1 MTQTIKRLGLGVL
14 LCALLLV
21 SVVVG
26 LSAGKKSPSSN
37 WIDKSLSISEVT
49 LLCALVSGMTI
60 VLLLIELSLL
70 FFREDSRS
78 RMLRPSTLLLVTG
91 TVVAAPATGAP
102 VQPAKVPSFPISS
115 VLSPAM
121 CLALVQ
127 KILQIRREQIST
139 RRYPQRLTEENL
151 QTLEEVERTARS
163 SDVPSAVHTQAL
175 PREVCELLDAVTATS
190 DQTPDLTFAVRGTQP
205 SIIVHLF
212 GYPLVRNQDG
222 MTAEFRKKR
231 ALELLTW
238 LSLNRDRAR
247 RSAARTAMWEIAI
260 HDSTFSTVV
269 SDMRRGLS
277 VLDSSMPSESLV
289 PITYSDDIPLSA
301 NVISDAEILARTLHA
316 FQQDENCVGDVINCL
331 QWLRDVPFAG
341 TSYSW
346 ADLDGST
353 TRLVILGVTAATEVA
368 RWALRHQNADALI
381 SAVRAGL
388 RVMPG
393 NEELLELQRSALF
406 SFCLEKEPTV

>member
-1 MTQTIKRLGLGVL
+1 
-14 LCALLLV
+14 
-21 SVVVG
+21 
-26 LSAGKKSPSSN
+26 
-37 WIDKSLSISEVT
+37 
-49 LLCALVSGMTI
+49 MTI
-60 VLLLIELSLL
+60 VLLLVDLFLL
-70 FFREDSRS
+70 FFQDDSRS
-78 RMLRPSTLLLVTG
+78 RLLRPSTLLLVTG

-127 KILQIRREQIST
+127 KILQIRREQISA

-151 QTLEEVERTARS
+151 QTLEEVERTAS
-163 SDVPSAVHTQAL
+163 SSGVPSAVHTQGL
-175 PREVCELLDAVTATS
+175 PREICELLDAVTATS
-190 DQTPDLTFAVRGTQP
+190 DQTPDLTFAVCDTQP

-212 GYPLVRNQDG
+212 GYPLVRNQYG
-222 MTAEFRKKR
+222 QTAEFRKKR

-260 HDSTFSTVV
+260 NDSTFSTVV

-277 VLDSSMPSESLV
+277 VLGSSLATDSLV
-289 PITYSDDIPLSA
+289 PITYNDDIPLS
-301 NVISDAEILARTLHA
+301 VHVMSDADILADALHR
-316 FQQDENCVGDVINCL
+316 FQQDESYADDLLNCL

-368 RWALRHQNADALI
+368 RWAIQHQNTDALT

-393 NEELLELQRSALF
+393 NEELLELQRSALAPNC
-406 SFCLEKEPTV
+406 SRDQ

>member
-1 MTQTIKRLGLGVL
+1 MQTIKRLGLGVL
-14 LCALLLV
+14 LCALLFV

-26 LSAGKKSPSSN
+26 LSAGKKCPSSN
-37 WIDKSLSISEVT
+37 WIDESLSISEVT

-60 VLLLIELSLL
+60 VLMLIELFLL
-70 FFREDSRS
+70 FFRDNSRS
-78 RMLRPSTLLLVTG
+78 RLLRPSTLLLVTG
-91 TVVAAPATGAP
+91 TVVAAPATSAP
-102 VQPAKVPSFPISS
+102 VQPTKVPSFPISS
-115 VLSPAM
+115 VLSPAI

-127 KILQIRREQIST
+127 KILQIRREQISA

-151 QTLEEVERTARS
+151 QTLEEVERTASS
-163 SDVPSAVHTQAL
+163 SDVPSAVRTEAL
-175 PREVCELLDAVTATS
+175 PREVFELLDAVTVTS
-190 DQTPDLTFAVRGTQP
+190 DQTPDLTFAVRDTQP

-212 GYPLVRNQDG
+212 GYPLVQNQDG
-222 MTAEFRKKR
+222 ITAEFRKKR

-277 VLDSSMPSESLV
+277 VLDTSAPSESLV
-289 PITYSDDIPLSA
+289 PITYSDDISLSA
-301 NVISDAEILARTLHA
+301 NVVSDAEILARALQA
-316 FQQDENCVGDVINCL
+316 FQQDENCVDDVLNCL

-368 RWALRHQNADALI
+368 RWAIRHQNADALT

-393 NEELLELQRSALF
+393 NEELLELQRSALS
-406 SFCLEKEPTV
+406 SFGSEKLPIV

>member
-14 LCALLLV
+14 LCALLFV
-21 SVVVG
+21 SIVVG
-26 LSAGKKSPSSN
+26 LSAGERSPSTN
-37 WIDKSLSISEVT
+37 WLDKSLSISEVT

-60 VLLLIELSLL
+60 VLLLVELFLL
-70 FFREDSRS
+70 FFQDDSRS
-78 RMLRPSTLLLVTG
+78 RLLRPSTLLLVTG

-127 KILQIRREQIST
+127 KILQIRREQISA

-151 QTLEEVERTARS
+151 QTLEEVERTAS
-163 SDVPSAVHTQAL
+163 SSGVPSAVHTQGL
-175 PREVCELLDAVTATS
+175 PREICELLDAVTATS
-190 DQTPDLTFAVRGTQP
+190 DQTPDLTFAVCDTQP

-212 GYPLVRNQDG
+212 GYPLVRNQYG
-222 MTAEFRKKR
+222 QTAEFRKKR

-260 HDSTFSTVV
+260 NDSTFSTVV

-277 VLDSSMPSESLV
+277 VLGSSMATDSLV
-289 PITYSDDIPLSA
+289 PITYNDDIPLS
-301 NVISDAEILARTLHA
+301 VHVMSDADILADALHR
-316 FQQDENCVGDVINCL
+316 FQQDESYADDLLNCL

-368 RWALRHQNADALI
+368 RWAIQHQNTDALT

-393 NEELLELQRSALF
+393 NEELLELQRSALELF
-406 SFCLEKEPTV
+406 SH

>member
-14 LCALLLV
+14 LCALLFV
-21 SVVVG
+21 SIVVG
-26 LSAGKKSPSSN
+26 LSAAERSPSTN
-37 WIDKSLSISEVT
+37 WLDKSLSISEVT

-60 VLLLIELSLL
+60 VLLLVELFLL
-70 FFREDSRS
+70 FFQDDSRS
-78 RMLRPSTLLLVTG
+78 RLLRPSTLLLVTG

-127 KILQIRREQIST
+127 KILQIRREQISA

-151 QTLEEVERTARS
+151 QTLEEVERTAS
-163 SDVPSAVHTQAL
+163 SSGVPSAVHTQGL
-175 PREVCELLDAVTATS
+175 PREICELLDAVTATS
-190 DQTPDLTFAVRGTQP
+190 DQTPDLTFAVCDTQP

-212 GYPLVRNQDG
+212 GYPLVRNQYG
-222 MTAEFRKKR
+222 QTAEFRKKR

-260 HDSTFSTVV
+260 NDSTFSTVV

-277 VLDSSMPSESLV
+277 VLGSSLATDSLV
-289 PITYSDDIPLSA
+289 PITYNDDIPLS
-301 NVISDAEILARTLHA
+301 VHVMSDADILADALHR
-316 FQQDENCVGDVINCL
+316 FQQDESYADDLLNCL

-368 RWALRHQNADALI
+368 RWAIQHQNTDALT

-393 NEELLELQRSALF
+393 NEELLELQRSALELF
-406 SFCLEKEPTV
+406 SH

>member
-14 LCALLLV
+14 LCALLSV
-21 SVVVG
+21 SIVVG
-26 LSAGKKSPSSN
+26 LSAGEKSPSTN
-37 WIDKSLSISEVT
+37 WLDKSLSISEVT

-60 VLLLIELSLL
+60 VLLLVDLFLL
-70 FFREDSRS
+70 FFQDDSRS
-78 RMLRPSTLLLVTG
+78 RLLRPSTLLLVTG
-91 TVVAAPATGAP
+91 TVVAAPATGAS

-127 KILQIRREQIST
+127 KILQIRREQISA

-151 QTLEEVERTARS
+151 QTLEEVERTAS
-163 SDVPSAVHTQAL
+163 SSGVPSAVHTQGL
-175 PREVCELLDAVTATS
+175 PREICELLDAVTATS
-190 DQTPDLTFAVRGTQP
+190 DQTPDLTFAVCDTQP

-212 GYPLVRNQDG
+212 GYPLVRNQYG
-222 MTAEFRKKR
+222 QTAEFRKKR

-277 VLDSSMPSESLV
+277 ILESSAPSESLV

-301 NVISDAEILARTLHA
+301 NVMSDAEILARALRA
-316 FQQDENCVGDVINCL
+316 FQQDENCVGDVLNCL

-368 RWALRHQNADALI
+368 RWALRHQNADALT

-393 NEELLELQRSALF
+393 NEELLELQRSALA
-406 SFCLEKEPTV
+406 SFCSEK

>member
-14 LCALLLV
+14 LCALLFV
-21 SVVVG
+21 SIVVG
-26 LSAGKKSPSSN
+26 LSAAERSPSTN
-37 WIDKSLSISEVT
+37 WLDKSLSISEVT

-60 VLLLIELSLL
+60 VLLLVELFLL
-70 FFREDSRS
+70 FFQDDSRS
-78 RMLRPSTLLLVTG
+78 RLLRPSTLLLVTG
-91 TVVAAPATGAP
+91 TVVAAPATVAP

-127 KILQIRREQIST
+127 KILQIRREQISA

-151 QTLEEVERTARS
+151 QTLEEVERTAS
-163 SDVPSAVHTQAL
+163 SSGVPSAVHTQGL
-175 PREVCELLDAVTATS
+175 PREICELLDAVTATS
-190 DQTPDLTFAVRGTQP
+190 DQTPDLTFAVCDTQP

-212 GYPLVRNQDG
+212 GYPLVRNQFG
-222 MTAEFRKKR
+222 QTAEFRKKR

-260 HDSTFSTVV
+260 NDSTFSTVV

-277 VLDSSMPSESLV
+277 VLGSSLATDSLV
-289 PITYSDDIPLSA
+289 PITYNDDIPLS
-301 NVISDAEILARTLHA
+301 VHVMSDADILADALHR
-316 FQQDENCVGDVINCL
+316 FQQDESYADDLLNCL

-368 RWALRHQNADALI
+368 RWAIQHQNTDALT

-393 NEELLELQRSALF
+393 NEELLELQRSALAPNC
-406 SFCLEKEPTV
+406 SRDQ

>member
-1 MTQTIKRLGLGVL
+1 MQTIKRLGLGVL
-14 LCALLLV
+14 LCALLFV

-37 WIDKSLSISEVT
+37 WIDESLSISEVT

-60 VLLLIELSLL
+60 VLMLIELFLL
-70 FFREDSRS
+70 FFRDNSRS
-78 RMLRPSTLLLVTG
+78 RLLRPSTLLLVTG
-91 TVVAAPATGAP
+91 TVVAAPATSAP
-102 VQPAKVPSFPISS
+102 VQPMKVPSFPISS
-115 VLSPAM
+115 VLSPAI

-127 KILQIRREQIST
+127 KILQIRREQISA

-151 QTLEEVERTARS
+151 QTLKEVERTASS
-163 SDVPSAVHTQAL
+163 SDVPSAVHTEAL
-175 PREVCELLDAVTATS
+175 PREVFELLDAVTATT
-190 DQTPDLTFAVRGTQP
+190 DQTPDLTFAVRDTQP

-222 MTAEFRKKR
+222 ITAEFRKKR

-277 VLDSSMPSESLV
+277 VLDTSAPSESLV
-289 PITYSDDIPLSA
+289 PITYSDDISLSA
-301 NVISDAEILARTLHA
+301 NVVSDAEILARALQA
-316 FQQDENCVGDVINCL
+316 FQQDENCVDNVLNCL

-368 RWALRHQNADALI
+368 RWAIRHQNADALT

-393 NEELLELQRSALF
+393 NEELLELQRSALS
-406 SFCLEKEPTV
+406 SFGSEKLPIV